1 MVLSR
6 VRIALVIGSIILI
19 AAIILARGNRAPDPQ
34 NIVAWSG
41 SGTLLQ
47 TINATSPQLSSEI
60 GGTYTG
66 GVALDTS
73 RLAFLENA
81 SGSVSHDEEFLSIL
95 AQLTNTPRPFASDS
109 SSTAAA
115 DAIRDAFA
123 MVPQF
128 NTFSSASSES
138 TVRTPA
144 QEAIYVYG
152 NAAGSIIKAYEAS
165 HQNAVQVIAAQ
176 STDRSSVQKAQAL
189 RDLGAAISKIGTD
202 MKKMRDVPADAVEA
216 HTQFANRYIRA
227 GELLAK
233 MADASGDEAYIAAIN
248 AYNASVSALIE
259 QHIAL
264 ATYFSLAGVHFSSS
278 DGGSVFTFGGFGSF

>member
-1 MVLSR
+1 MALSR
-6 VRIALVIGSIILI
+6 VRIALIIGSIILI
-19 AAIILARGNRAPDPQ
+19 AAIILARGNRAPAPQ
-34 NIVAWSG
+34 SIVAWSG

-47 TINATSPQLSSEI
+47 AINSTAPQQSGETS
-60 GGTYTG
+60 GTYTG
-66 GVALDTS
+66 GVALDSS
-73 RLAFLENA
+73 RLAFLENN
-81 SGSVSHDEEFLSIL
+81 SRSESQDHEFLSIL

-109 SSTAAA
+109 SGTAAA

-128 NTFSSASSES
+128 NTLSSASSES
-138 TVRTPA
+138 PARTPA

-152 NAAGSIIKAYEAS
+152 NAAGSIIKEYEAT
-165 HQNAVQVIAAQ
+165 HQNAVQVIATQ
-176 STDRSSVQKAQAL
+176 STDRSSAHKAQAL

-202 MKKMRDVPADAVEA
+202 MKKIADVPTDATEVHA
-216 HTQFANRYIRA
+216 QFADRYVRA

-233 MADASGDEAYIAAIN
+233 MADAKSDEPYVAAIN

-278 DGGSVFTFGGFGSF
+278 DGGSVFSFGGFGSF